1 MVGVRQI
8 INGNSV
14 VFVLQV
20 FVVVVV
26 VWLVGWFFIII
37 IIYPLTAR
45 VVGTSQMI
53 SQPVSCFS

>member
-20 FVVVVV
+20 FVVVV